1 MSSFFLFLL
10 INDMFNTM
18 KNFDEYIIEKLKITN
33 KKILT
38 LGDVYKFT
46 KIESNAYVD
55 SHPKRFL
62 EKVDEVFG
70 INKLYN
76 IRNNYP
82 DYFKEYKDN
91 CEPKING
98 EDAKE
103 LCKILL
109 NIIFSVPADMTI
121 QDGLNILLDDCN
133 ISQYERELFKL
144 ESNSTLFF
152 TNYLLVHFNY
162 EER

>member
-1 MSSFFLFLL
+1 
-10 INDMFNTM
+10 M

-70 INKLYN
+70 INNLYN

-144 ESNSTLFF
+144 ESDSTLFF
-152 TNYLLVHFNY
+152 TNYLLVHFKY
-162 EER
+162 EPR

>member
-1 MSSFFLFLL
+1 
-10 INDMFNTM
+10 M

-91 CEPKING
+91 CEPKLNG

-121 QDGLNILLDDCN
+121 QDGLNLLLYDCN

>member
-1 MSSFFLFLL
+1 
-10 INDMFNTM
+10 M

-91 CEPKING
+91 CEPKLNG

-109 NIIFSVPADMTI
+109 NIIFSVPDDMTI
-121 QDGLNILLDDCN
+121 QDGLNLLLDDCN

-152 TNYLLVHFNY
+152 TNYLLVNFKY

>member
-1 MSSFFLFLL
+1 
-10 INDMFNTM
+10 M

-62 EKVDEVFG
+62 DKVDEVFG
-70 INKLYN
+70 INNLYN

-133 ISQYERELFKL
+133 ISQYEKELFKL

-152 TNYLLVHFNY
+152 TNYLLVHFKY
-162 EER
+162 EKR

>member
-1 MSSFFLFLL
+1 MSSFFLFLY
-10 INDMFNTM
+10 M

-62 EKVDEVFG
+62 DKVDEVFG
-70 INKLYN
+70 INNLYN

-91 CEPKING
+91 CEPKLNG

-144 ESNSTLFF
+144 ESDSTLFF
-152 TNYLLVHFNY
+152 TNYLLVHFKY

>member
-1 MSSFFLFLL
+1 MSSFFIFTYSMICL
-10 INDMFNTM
+10 NM

-70 INKLYN
+70 INNLYN

-91 CEPKING
+91 CEPKLNG

-121 QDGLNILLDDCN
+121 HDGLNILLDACN

-152 TNYLLVHFNY
+152 TNYLLVHFKY

>member
-1 MSSFFLFLL
+1 
-10 INDMFNTM
+10 M
-18 KNFDEYIIEKLKITN
+18 KNIDEYIIEKLKITN

-62 EKVDEVFG
+62 DKVDEVFG
-70 INKLYN
+70 INNLYN

-152 TNYLLVHFNY
+152 TNYLLVHFKY

>member
-1 MSSFFLFLL
+1 
-10 INDMFNTM
+10 M

-76 IRNNYP
+76 MRNNYP

-91 CEPKING
+91 CEPKLNG

-152 TNYLLVHFNY
+152 TNYLLVHFKY
-162 EER
+162 EKR

>member
-1 MSSFFLFLL
+1 
-10 INDMFNTM
+10 M

-62 EKVDEVFG
+62 DKVDEVFG
-70 INKLYN
+70 INNLYN

-121 QDGLNILLDDCN
+121 QDGLNLLLYDCN

-162 EER
+162 EKR

>member
-1 MSSFFLFLL
+1 
-10 INDMFNTM
+10 M

-62 EKVDEVFG
+62 DKVDEVFG
-70 INKLYN
+70 INNLYN

-121 QDGLNILLDDCN
+121 QDGLNLLLDDCN

-152 TNYLLVHFNY
+152 TNYLLVHFKY

>member
-1 MSSFFLFLL
+1 
-10 INDMFNTM
+10 MFNTM

-62 EKVDEVFG
+62 DKVDEVFG
-70 INKLYN
+70 INNLYN

-91 CEPKING
+91 CEPKLNG
-98 EDAKE
+98 EDTKE

-152 TNYLLVHFNY
+152 TNYLLVHFKY
-162 EER
+162 EPR

>member
-1 MSSFFLFLL
+1 
-10 INDMFNTM
+10 MFNTM

-109 NIIFSVPADMTI
+109 NIIFSVPVDMTI
-121 QDGLNILLDDCN
+121 QDGLNILLDNCN

-152 TNYLLVHFNY
+152 TNYLLVHFKY

>member
-1 MSSFFLFLL
+1 
-10 INDMFNTM
+10 M

-70 INKLYN
+70 INNLYN

-133 ISQYERELFKL
+133 FSQYERELFKL
-144 ESNSTLFF
+144 ESDSTLFF
-152 TNYLLVHFNY
+152 TNYLLVHFKY
-162 EER
+162 EKR

>member
-1 MSSFFLFLL
+1 
-10 INDMFNTM
+10 M

-91 CEPKING
+91 CEPKLNG

-152 TNYLLVHFNY
+152 TNYLLVHFKY

>member
-1 MSSFFLFLL
+1 
-10 INDMFNTM
+10 M

-91 CEPKING
+91 CEPKLNG

-121 QDGLNILLDDCN
+121 QDGLNLLLYDCN

-152 TNYLLVHFNY
+152 TNYLLVHFKY
-162 EER
+162 EKR

>member
-1 MSSFFLFLL
+1 MSSFFIFTYIMICL
-10 INDMFNTM
+10 NM

-62 EKVDEVFG
+62 DKVDEVFG

-152 TNYLLVHFNY
+152 TNYLLVHFKY
-162 EER
+162 EKR

>member
-1 MSSFFLFLL
+1 
-10 INDMFNTM
+10 MFNTM

-38 LGDVYKFT
+38 LGDIYKFT

-62 EKVDEVFG
+62 DKVDEVFG
-70 INKLYN
+70 INNLYN

-152 TNYLLVHFNY
+152 TNYLLVYFKY

>member
-1 MSSFFLFLL
+1 
-10 INDMFNTM
+10 M

-162 EER
+162 EKR

>member
-1 MSSFFLFLL
+1 
-10 INDMFNTM
+10 MFNTM

-121 QDGLNILLDDCN
+121 QDGLNLLLYDCN

-162 EER
+162 EKR

>member
-1 MSSFFLFLL
+1 
-10 INDMFNTM
+10 M
-18 KNFDEYIIEKLKITN
+18 KNFNEYIIEKLKITN

-91 CEPKING
+91 CEPKLNG

-121 QDGLNILLDDCN
+121 QDGLNLLLDDCN

-152 TNYLLVHFNY
+152 TNYLLVNFKY

>member
-1 MSSFFLFLL
+1 
-10 INDMFNTM
+10 M
-18 KNFDEYIIEKLKITN
+18 KNIDEYIIEKLKITN

-38 LGDVYKFT
+38 LGDIYKFT

-91 CEPKING
+91 CDPKING

-109 NIIFSVPADMTI
+109 NIIFSVPADMAI
-121 QDGLNILLDDCN
+121 QDGLNILLDACN

-152 TNYLLVHFNY
+152 TNYLLVHFKY
-162 EER
+162 EKR

>member
-1 MSSFFLFLL
+1 
-10 INDMFNTM
+10 M

-62 EKVDEVFG
+62 DKVDEVFG
-70 INKLYN
+70 INNLYN

-121 QDGLNILLDDCN
+121 QDGLNLLLYDCN

-152 TNYLLVHFNY
+152 TNYLLVHFKY

>member
-1 MSSFFLFLL
+1 
-10 INDMFNTM
+10 M

-62 EKVDEVFG
+62 DKVDEVFG

-91 CEPKING
+91 CEPKLNG

>member
-1 MSSFFLFLL
+1 MICL
-10 INDMFNTM
+10 NM

-62 EKVDEVFG
+62 DKVDEVFG
-70 INKLYN
+70 INNLYN

-91 CEPKING
+91 CEPKLNG

-152 TNYLLVHFNY
+152 TNYLLVHFKY

>member
-1 MSSFFLFLL
+1 
-10 INDMFNTM
+10 M

-70 INKLYN
+70 INNLYN

-91 CEPKING
+91 CEPKLNG

-152 TNYLLVHFNY
+152 TNYLLVHFKY

>member
-1 MSSFFLFLL
+1 MSSFFIFTYIMIRL
-10 INDMFNTM
+10 NM

-70 INKLYN
+70 INNLYN

-91 CEPKING
+91 CEPKLNG

-152 TNYLLVHFNY
+152 TNYLLVHFKY
-162 EER
+162 EPR

>member
-1 MSSFFLFLL
+1 
-10 INDMFNTM
+10 M

-70 INKLYN
+70 INNLYN

-162 EER
+162 EKR

>member
-1 MSSFFLFLL
+1 
-10 INDMFNTM
+10 M

-70 INKLYN
+70 INNLYN

-121 QDGLNILLDDCN
+121 HDGLKTLLDDCN
-133 ISQYERELFKL
+133 IPEYERDLFKI
-144 ESNSTLFF
+144 ENNSKLLF
-152 TNYLLVHFNY
+152 TNYLLVYFIF

>member
-1 MSSFFLFLL
+1 
-10 INDMFNTM
+10 M

-91 CEPKING
+91 CEPKLNG

-121 QDGLNILLDDCN
+121 QDGLNLLLYDCN

-152 TNYLLVHFNY
+152 TNYLLVHFKY

>member
-1 MSSFFLFLL
+1 
-10 INDMFNTM
+10 M

-70 INKLYN
+70 INNLYN

-91 CEPKING
+91 CEPKLNG

-121 QDGLNILLDDCN
+121 QDGLNLLLYDCN

>member
-1 MSSFFLFLL
+1 
-10 INDMFNTM
+10 M

-70 INKLYN
+70 INNLYN

-91 CEPKING
+91 CEPKLNG

-152 TNYLLVHFNY
+152 TNYLLVHFKY
-162 EER
+162 EPR

>member
-1 MSSFFLFLL
+1 
-10 INDMFNTM
+10 M

-46 KIESNAYVD
+46 KIESNAYAD
-55 SHPKRFL
+55 SYPKRFL

-109 NIIFSVPADMTI
+109 NIIFSAPADMTI
-121 QDGLNILLDDCN
+121 QDGLNLLLDDCN

>member
-1 MSSFFLFLL
+1 MSSFFIFTYIMIRL
-10 INDMFNTM
+10 NM

-91 CEPKING
+91 CEPKLNG

-152 TNYLLVHFNY
+152 TNYLLVHFKY

>member
-1 MSSFFLFLL
+1 MSSFFLFLY
-10 INDMFNTM
+10 M
-18 KNFDEYIIEKLKITN
+18 KNIDEYIIEKLKITN

-62 EKVDEVFG
+62 DKVDEVFG
-70 INKLYN
+70 INNLYN

-91 CEPKING
+91 CEPKLNG

-109 NIIFSVPADMTI
+109 NIIFSAPADMTI

-152 TNYLLVHFNY
+152 TNYLLVHFKY
-162 EER
+162 EPR

>member
-1 MSSFFLFLL
+1 MSSFFIFTYIMICL
-10 INDMFNTM
+10 NM
-18 KNFDEYIIEKLKITN
+18 KNIDEYIIEKLKITN

-70 INKLYN
+70 INNLYN

-91 CEPKING
+91 CEPKLNG

-152 TNYLLVHFNY
+152 TNYLLVHFKY
-162 EER
+162 EKR

>member
-1 MSSFFLFLL
+1 
-10 INDMFNTM
+10 MFNTM

-62 EKVDEVFG
+62 DKVDEVFG
-70 INKLYN
+70 INNLYN

-91 CEPKING
+91 CEPKLNG

-152 TNYLLVHFNY
+152 TNYLLVHFKY